1 MVICRGCNLIVTLTF
16 LNLGLSPIA
25 NDLIAAD
32 NLKEKNDQYPLH
44 AMTCENCGLVQ
55 LSDSLSRE
63 KLFSSEYVYYSSFS
77 KSWLEHSKLYAKKMI
92 KLLSLDQND
101 LVIEVGSNDGYLLQY
116 FSDNNIPVLGIEP
129 SLGVAESAI
138 SKGIPTMVEFFGD
151 QLALNLREIKK
162 PKLLIANN
170 VLAHV
175 PDILNFVRGFS
186 TLIADDGIITFEFP
200 HLLNLIRFNQFD
212 TIYHEHYSYL
222 SLTSLLPIFEQC
234 GLKVVNIEK
243 IATHGGSLRLFL
255 TKTNSEL
262 SQNDSV
268 RNLIHEELVYDPRK
282 EEVFSAFQKR
292 VLDIKESL
300 ILEMSNC
307 KNNNLR
313 IAAYGAAAKG
323 VTLLNFCKLDS
334 NVIDFVVDLN
344 PNKQKK
350 FIPSLKI
357 PVVDPIYMVDNPP
370 DVLLVLPWNISNEIK
385 LQNTNYVENGMKLV
399 RAIPKVEYF

>member
-1 MVICRGCNLIVTLTF
+1 
-16 LNLGLSPIA
+16 
-25 NDLIAAD
+25 
-32 NLKEKNDQYPLH
+32 
-44 AMTCENCGLVQ
+44 
-55 LSDSLSRE
+55 
-63 KLFSSEYVYYSSFS
+63 
-77 KSWLEHSKLYAKKMI
+77 
-92 KLLSLDQND
+92 
-101 LVIEVGSNDGYLLQY
+101 
-116 FSDNNIPVLGIEP
+116 
-129 SLGVAESAI
+129 
-138 SKGIPTMVEFFGD
+138 
-151 QLALNLREIKK
+151 
-162 PKLLIANN
+162 
-170 VLAHV
+170 LAHV